1 MPQKIAILR
10 GINVGGKR
18 IIKMA
23 DLKALCTELG
33 WSHVSTYI
41 QSGNVFF
48 DSDISEAELEVDLH
62 NVIKERFGYDVPVI
76 VRSKAELISVVDQNP
91 FLKEGIGIERL
102 LLTFLKATPTSESI
116 SQLQAINTFPDRFE
130 VHGKHVYVYVEGK
143 YHQSKLTNNLFEK
156 KLGVEATTRNWK
168 TVLKLTH
175 P

>member
-23 DLKALCTELG
+23 DLNAICTELG

-48 DSDISEAELEVDLH
+48 DSDISEVDLEFDLD
-62 NVIKERFGYDVPVI
+62 NAIKERFGYDVSVI
-76 VRSKAELISVVDQNP
+76 VRSKAELTSVVDQNP
-91 FLKEGIGIERL
+91 FLKEGISIERL
-102 LLTFLKATPTSESI
+102 LLTLLKTEPSSESI
-116 SQLQAINTFPDRFE
+116 AQLQALNAAPDRFE
-130 VHGKHVYVYVEGK
+130 VHGEHVYLYVDGK

-156 KLGVEATTRNWK
+156 KLGVEATTRNWNTILRLVK
-168 TVLKLTH
+168 G
-175 P
+175 